1 MGGLMNG
8 FRFLLIVF
16 AAASATLQAAEPV
29 QWGIN
34 GHPLT
39 QEGYWQV
46 PLDEQLDLVKES
58 GATWYR
64 ISFGF
69 DAYRANTAR
78 FDELLEKAGKRNLKL
93 LPVLMPPKGF
103 YDGSKPL
110 AEIQQESIAFG
121 KEMAARYKGRITHWE
136 LGNELDSFAMIKKGE
151 TTRGGKV
158 WKWDGAPDGKSPE
171 DYETTRYERC
181 REFFK
186 SLGQGIKQADPKAL
200 TMIDTAGWLHYGFLQ
215 RLKEDGADDFN
226 IVAWH
231 WYSEMGPLTAVSKDK
246 IDVIKILKDGFGK
259 PIWLTEINRRD
270 GSKGGKEDAQAEYL
284 SGAVAEL
291 SKHPDIH
298 AVFLYELLDE
308 PYFGESGE
316 SFYGLATVT
325 KATGKWRIDRKKP
338 AFEAVRKLTATKE

>member
-1 MGGLMNG
+1 MIKQLRILALGLL
-8 FRFLLIVF
+8 FH
-16 AAASATLQAAEPV
+16 ATASAGPV

-46 PLDEQLDLVKES
+46 PLDDQLDLVKES

-69 DAYRANTAR
+69 DGYRANTAR
-78 FDELLEKAGKRNLKL
+78 FEEILEKAEKRNLKL

-103 YDGSKPL
+103 YDGSKP
-110 AEIQQESIAFG
+110 AAQIKEESEAFG
-121 KEMAARYKGRITHWE
+121 KAMADRYKGRITHWE
-136 LGNELDSFAMIKKGE
+136 LGNELDTFSMIKKGE
-151 TTRGGKV
+151 KDRSGKE
-158 WKWDGAPDGKSPE
+158 WKWDGAPDGNKP
-171 DYETTRYERC
+171 DHYETIRYERC

-186 SLGQGIKQADPKAL
+186 SLQQGIKQADPKAL

-215 RLKEDGADDFN
+215 RLKDDGVNDHD

-231 WYSEMGPLTAVSKDK
+231 WYSEMGPLTAASKDK
-246 IDVIKILKDGFGK
+246 IDIIKLLKDSFGK

-270 GSKGGKEDAQAEYL
+270 GSKGGKEKEQADYI
-284 SGAVAEL
+284 SGAITDL
-291 SKHPDIH
+291 SKHPDIS
-298 AVFLYELLDE
+298 AIFLYELLDE

-316 SFYGLATVT
+316 SHYGLATIS
-325 KATGKWRIDRKKP
+325 KESGKWKVTGKKP
-338 AFEAVRKLTATKE
+338 AFGVFKALTGK

>member
-1 MGGLMNG
+1 MFSNLRIIALSVL
-8 FRFLLIVF
+8 FH
-16 AAASATLQAAEPV
+16 ASALAEPV

-46 PLDEQLDLVKES
+46 PLDDQLDLVKES

-69 DAYRANTAR
+69 DGYRANTAR
-78 FDELLEKAGKRNLKL
+78 FEEILRKAEKRNLRL

-103 YDGSKPL
+103 HDGSKPL
-110 AEIQQESIAFG
+110 AQIQEESAAFG
-121 KEMAARYKGRITHWE
+121 KEMAGRYKGRITHWE
-136 LGNELDSFAMIKKGE
+136 LGNELDAYSMIKKGE
-151 TTRGGKV
+151 KTLSGKE
-158 WKWDGAPDGKSPE
+158 WKWDGAPDGKNPD
-171 DYETTRYERC
+171 DYETVRYERC

-186 SLGQGIKQADPKAL
+186 SLQQGIKQADPEAL

-215 RLKEDGADDFN
+215 RLKDDGVNDYD
-226 IVAWH
+226 ILAWH
-231 WYSEMGPLTAVSKDK
+231 WYSEMGPLTAASTDK
-246 IDVIKILKDGFGK
+246 IDIIKLLKDAHGK

-270 GSKGGKEDAQAEYL
+270 GSKGGKEKEQADYIGGPIGDL
-284 SGAVAEL
+284 A
-291 SKHPDIH
+291 KHPDIK

-316 SFYGLATVT
+316 SHYGLAEIS
-325 KATGKWRIDRKKP
+325 KQSGKWKASGKKP
-338 AFEAVRKLTATKE
+338 AFEAFKVLTGK

>member
-1 MGGLMNG
+1 MLA
-8 FRFLLIVF
+8 RLLALV
-16 AAASATLQAAEPV
+16 TLLQTSVIAEPV

-46 PLDEQLDLVKES
+46 PLDDQLDLVKDS

-78 FDELLEKAGKRNLKL
+78 FEELLAKAEKRNLKL

-103 YDGSKPL
+103 YGDSKPL
-110 AEIQQESIAFG
+110 AQIKEESAAFG
-121 KEMAARYKGRITHWE
+121 KEMASRYKGRITHWE
-136 LGNELDSFAMIKKGE
+136 LGNELDTFAMIKKGE
-151 TTRGGKV
+151 KNRAGKE
-158 WKWDGAPDGKSPE
+158 WKWDGAPDGKIPD
-171 DYETTRYERC
+171 DYETNRYERC

-186 SLGQGIKQADPKAL
+186 SLQQGIKEADPKAL

-215 RLKEDGADDFN
+215 RLKEDGVNDYD
-226 IVAWH
+226 ILAWH
-231 WYSEMGPLTAVSKDK
+231 WYSEMGPIIAASKDK
-246 IDVIKILKDGFGK
+246 IDVIKLLKDGFGK

-270 GSKGGKEDAQAEYL
+270 GSKKGKEDAQAEYI
-284 SGAVAEL
+284 SGPIADL
-291 SKHPDIH
+291 SKHPDIN

-316 SFYGLATVT
+316 SDYGIANIS
-325 KATGKWRIDRKKP
+325 KESGKWKITGMKP
-338 AFEAVRKLTATKE
+338 SFDAFRKLTRAAK